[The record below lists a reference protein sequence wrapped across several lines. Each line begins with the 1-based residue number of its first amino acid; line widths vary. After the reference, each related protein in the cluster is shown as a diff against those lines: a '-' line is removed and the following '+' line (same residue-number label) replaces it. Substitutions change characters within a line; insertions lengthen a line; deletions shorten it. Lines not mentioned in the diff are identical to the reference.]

1 MLDVCGISKDG
12 RLCHVNHL
20 SEIPINREMC
30 FQHQVVDD
38 PTIGDS
44 NRENTV
50 PTMVGFVIGLKAS
63 K

>member
-1 MLDVCGISKDG
+1 
-12 RLCHVNHL
+12 
-20 SEIPINREMC
+20 MC

-50 PTMVGFVIGLKAS
+50 PTMVGFAIGLKAS